1 MARKQDFC
9 IRMQY
14 ISIVRRTESIILQ
27 RQNEK
32 HTQTLFFL
40 LTVMSTFSKLLL
52 TVAVTLSASLASA
65 KVLNPDQM
73 WVEHQLGYCDEQI
86 QSTLLQL
93 PDYAS
98 LPRSICHGEK
108 AWGTTDYSDWTSGFW
123 PGILWYR
130 YEYTHQKSDR
140 RLALRY
146 TRALD
151 SLVVPD
157 HVVDHDI
164 GFQMICSYGNAY
176 RLTGNKRYI
185 APMQKGAAKLAALF
199 NPRVGTILSWPHMVK
214 KEHWPHNTI
223 MDNMMN
229 LELLFFCAKHGGPRE
244 YYDMAVSHARTTMQ
258 NHFRPDYTCYHVA
271 LYDSIS
277 GAFIRGRTNQGYSDD
292 SFWARGQAWAIYGYT
307 MVYRETQDKT
317 FLRFV
322 EHVADVYLRRLPADL
337 VPYWDFDD
345 PKIPD
350 APRDASAAAI
360 VASALIELS
369 QLEDNRLLAAEYLS
383 KATVMLR
390 SLSSDAYLSQD
401 RNPAFLMHS
410 TGNLPGKYEIDAS
423 INYADYYY
431 IEALT
436 RLKNTINNN

>member
-1 MARKQDFC
+1 M
-9 IRMQY
+9 
-14 ISIVRRTESIILQ
+14 
-27 RQNEK
+27 
-32 HTQTLFFL
+32 L
-40 LTVMSTFSKLLL
+40 LSV
-52 TVAVTLSASLASA
+52 VALDGQA
-65 KVLNPDQM
+65 KNNPATPAWID
-73 WVEHQLGYCDEQI
+73 HQLDYCDHQI
-86 QSTLLQL
+86 NATLAQL
-93 PDYAS
+93 SSSDS
-98 LPRSICHGEK
+98 LPRSIKKDCSE
-108 AWGTTDYSDWTSGFW
+108 WGKTSYGDWTSGFW

-130 YEYTHQKSDR
+130 YAFTQSKDNR
-140 RLALRY
+140 REAVRY
-146 TRALD
+146 TTML
-151 SLVVPD
+151 SKLVDPK
-157 HVVDHDI
+157 HEVDHDI
-164 GFQMICSYGNAY
+164 GFQMMCSYGNAY
-176 RLTGNKRYI
+176 RLTGNKKYI
-185 APMQKGAAKLAALF
+185 RTMQKGAEKLARLF

-214 KEHWPHNTI
+214 SNNWPHNTI

-229 LELLFFCAKHGGPRE
+229 LELLFFCAKNGGPSE

-277 GAFIRGRTNQGYSDD
+277 GRFIRGVTNQGYSDD

-307 MVYRETQDKT
+307 MVYRETGDKT

-322 EHVADVYLRRLPADL
+322 ENVADVYLRRLPADL

-369 QLEDNRLLAAEYLS
+369 QLEDNSVKASEYLDT
-383 KATVMLR
+383 ATRMLQN
-390 SLSSDAYLSQD
+390 LSSNAYLSLD
-401 RNPAFLMHS
+401 HNPAFLMHS

-436 RLKNTINNN
+436 RLKNLTN